1 MTTDG
6 FSDGQT
12 VRARDLI
19 ERETSP
25 AMPGTPKTIMIIVRS
40 RLFRDGIRRVL
51 ERVGQAII
59 QDCETIAHV
68 TQSFETMPPPDLFV
82 IGIDSSEQSSTIFA
96 DIRSLRQQMPTARWI
111 IVSQHADL
119 QFARD
124 AVETNIDG
132 MVLEDSPCEVL
143 QLLTELVL
151 LGHSFVPT
159 RMARM
164 LSEAAVSAG
173 KGPTINHMYR
183 LNSPALELQSEMAVQ
198 HDPAPSRP
206 SPIALPPV
214 NMMRPIQEGDARQR
228 RPVHL
233 SDRETEILRC
243 LVLGHSNKIIAR
255 ELKIAEATVKVH
267 VKGLLRKM
275 QVTNR
280 TQAAIQALNEL
291 HAEMEPDKASAS
303 PESLRWGADL
313 AYANGR
319 NGTRIHAADK

>member
-1 MTTDG
+1 MTTDV

-68 TQSFETMPPPDLFV
+68 AQALETLPPPDLFV
-82 IGIDSSEQSSTIFA
+82 IGIDGSEPSSMIFA
-96 DIRSLRQQMPTARWI
+96 DIRAMKLQMPTARWI

-119 QFARD
+119 VFARD

-164 LSEAAVSAG
+164 LSEGDDIIGSG
-173 KGPTINHMYR
+173 LTLNHT
-183 LNSPALELQSEMAVQ
+183 PKLQLLTRESQPKTEPV
-198 HDPAPSRP
+198 PSRP
-206 SPIALPPV
+206 PRVEVIPEGVA
-214 NMMRPIQEGDARQR
+214 RPIPEGEARPR
-228 RPVHL
+228 RLEHL
-233 SDRETEILRC
+233 SDRESEIVRC

-255 ELKIAEATVKVH
+255 DLKIAEATVKVH

-280 TQAAIQALNEL
+280 TQAAIRAWNEL
-291 HAEMEPDKASAS
+291 HAQMEPEKAPAS
-303 PESLRWGADL
+303 SETARWGADL

-319 NGTRIHAADK
+319 NGTRIHATDK